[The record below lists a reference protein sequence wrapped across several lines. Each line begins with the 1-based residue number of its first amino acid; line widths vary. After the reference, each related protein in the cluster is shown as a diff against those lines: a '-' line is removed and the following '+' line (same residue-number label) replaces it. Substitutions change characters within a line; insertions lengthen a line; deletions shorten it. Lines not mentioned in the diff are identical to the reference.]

1 MKAIIKKGFDRG
13 YFLDVIK
20 HVNMITKIPNN
31 VVFYIIHN
39 KSDCISAINKLT
51 AESKKEFINLC
62 KKEVSF
68 SYVHDNIHY
77 IIIDLKN
84 EDYLLYDR
92 DALTGLILHE
102 LMHIKTPD
110 YFDKR
115 MISDLKKVIYINIKK
130 SRVKKKDSNVIFDIM
145 KHSMMLLKD
154 LYVNE
159 RLMQMDLGNYLM
171 RYYYQYFSKKRDLG
185 ALFKNKDIKNSRFI
199 DDVLKIQL
207 SLFTAIWPAEKFEIY
222 NYDLFLKYIED
233 NSNIKIK
240 KLDGMFSN
248 LKKIYFKDYGSK
260 KFNTMFFQEILN
272 ITGRRLR

>member
-1 MKAIIKKGFDRG
+1 M
-13 YFLDVIK
+13 DVIK

-171 RYYYQYFSKKRDLG
+171 RYYYQYF
-185 ALFKNKDIKNSRFI
+185 
-199 DDVLKIQL
+199 
-207 SLFTAIWPAEKFEIY
+207 
-222 NYDLFLKYIED
+222 LKYIED